1 MTLPFLRR
9 LEPQAYALL
18 RIVAG
23 LLFLFHGLQKFG
35 FFGGQK
41 VPIASIYGAAAIIEL
56 VGGALIMIGLLT
68 PLAAF
73 ICSGEMAYA
82 YFTAHQP
89 KGTWPIQNQGELAA
103 LYAFVFLYIATRGS
117 GILSVDGAGRGSTA
131 RRSS

>member
-35 FFGGQK
+35 FFGGQQ

-56 VGGALIMIGLLT
+56 VGGALVMIGLLT

-89 KGTWPIQNQGELAA
+89 KDTWPIQNQGELAA
-103 LYAFVFLYIATRGS
+103 LYAFVFLFIATRGS
-117 GILSVDGAGRGSTA
+117 GIWGVDAAARSTP
-131 RRSS
+131 RR